1 MITLRWIILPPYNEG
16 VHAAYSRSSFI
27 IESDC
32 TFEQRYLQL
41 PTVFNQDV
49 IDPTADTVG
58 CCWEEQISPGGKFT
72 HDDLPCPP
80 LNKQ

>member
-49 IDPTADTVG
+49 IDRFYFFFYKYGLAR
-58 CCWEEQISPGGKFT
+58 
-72 HDDLPCPP
+72 L
-80 LNKQ
+80 